1 MARVSEAEIER
12 IKAEISCER
21 LAESAGVEL
30 KRHGKDLL
38 GRCPFHDDKTP
49 SLVITPSKNL
59 WHCLGAC
66 QTGGSVIDWVMK
78 REGVSFR
85 HAVELLG
92 AESSSLVVSAGA
104 AKKVPKQ
111 ATTRKLAGVL
121 ETGMSDD
128 VLMERVV
135 GFYEKTLQECPEALS
150 YLEKRGLKHPEL
162 LKTFRLGFAN
172 RTLAYRLPAKNRK
185 EGAALREQLQHVGI
199 LRASGH
205 EHFNGSLVVPIFDA
219 EGRVASMYGRKVGE
233 KLRKGTPE
241 HLYLPGPHRG
251 VFNIHSFLASK
262 ELILCESLMD
272 ALTFWCAGF
281 RNVTTSYGI
290 EGFTPELKEA
300 LKEHGTKKVLIAYDR
315 DEAGDRAADKLAVE
329 LNLMG
334 IEAYRVRFPKGMDA
348 NEYALKVGP
357 AEKSLEAALRAAE
370 WMGQGKAP
378 ASDFPEHQGL
388 VEGEQVTTQPPE
400 PPQAEALGEATKEE
414 VLEDSEGEAEPE
426 ESSIPSLVASSFLA
440 AEPTPDASERSE
452 GSVDELAFTLGHRR
466 YRVRGLSK
474 NQNPAALKINLLV
487 QHTED
492 GTFHV
497 DTLELYSAR
506 QRAAYIKQAA
516 EELETEERAIKKDL
530 GQVLLKLEE
539 LQGKQETGA
548 NEAENKPQMSERE
561 REEAL
566 GLLRDPRLLD
576 RILEDFDACGVVGEE
591 TNKLVGY
598 LAATSRKL
606 ERPLAIVVQSSS
618 AAGKSSLMDAVLQ
631 LMPEEERIS
640 YSAMTGQSLFYMG
653 ETNLGHKILS
663 IAEEEGAER
672 ASYALKLLQSE
683 GELTIASTGK
693 DPATGRLVT
702 EEYHVE
708 GPVMIFLTTTAI
720 EVDEELLNRCL
731 VLTVNENREQTSA
744 IHERQRASRTLAG
757 LLQTQEKTR
766 LLRLHQ
772 NAQRLIR
779 PLHVVNPF
787 AAQLTFPDHQTRLR
801 RDHVK
806 YLSLIDTV
814 ALVHQHQRAVRTVQ
828 HRGQALEYIEV
839 TRADIAIANRL
850 AHEVLGRTLDEL
862 PPQTRR
868 LLEELDAL
876 VSCECE
882 KRGLDRSDFRFS
894 RREVRERTSWGD
906 TQLKVHLNRLVELE
920 LLLVHRGRQGQ
931 GFQYEL
937 CFAEKA
943 GAGPYLPGLLEVSE
957 LAEKEGT
964 TTTSRG
970 SGAHFAGAGRPLV
983 GVRSGGSRREEN
995 DLSLQ
1000 KTRDKSAG
1008 SATLPQTPRP
1018 GSQVNGTSYVPRSFV
1033 AGEARPVAAGEA

>member
-92 AESSSLVVSAGA
+92 AESSSLVANAGAAGA
-104 AKKVPKQ
+104 AKKSPKQ

-315 DEAGDRAADKLAVE
+315 DEAGDKAADKLAVQ
-329 LNLMG
+329 LNEMG

-357 AEKSLEAALRAAE
+357 AEQSLGAVLRAAE
-370 WMGQGKAP
+370 LMGKGEAP
-378 ASDFPEHQGL
+378 PQEEGL
-388 VEGEQVTTQPPE
+388 VQVEPVTTQLPE
-400 PPQAEALGEATKEE
+400 PQEQSLSGEATKEGNAE
-414 VLEDSEGEAEPE
+414 ESEGESELAEA
-426 ESSIPSLVASSFLA
+426 SIPSLVAPQLSSEA
-440 AEPTPDASERSE
+440 SAESGSPVDARA
-452 GSVDELAFTLGHRR
+452 DELAFTLGNRR

-474 NQNPAALKINLLV
+474 NQNPAALRINLLV

-516 EELETEERAIKKDL
+516 EELETEERVIKKDL

-539 LQGKQETGA
+539 LQSKQEAGA
-548 NEAENKPQMSERE
+548 NEAENRPQMSERE

-787 AAQLTFPDHQTRLR
+787 ASQLSFPDHQTRLR
-801 RDHVK
+801 RDHMK

-814 ALVHQHQRAVRTVQ
+814 ALVHQHQRAIKTVQ

-882 KRGLDRSDFRFS
+882 KRGLDRTDFRFS

-906 TQLKVHLNRLVELE
+906 TQLKIHLGRLAELE
-920 LLLVHRGRQGQ
+920 LLLVHRGRHSQRHE
-931 GFQYEL
+931 YEL
-937 CFAEKA
+937 CFGQDAEA
-943 GAGPYLPGLLEVSE
+943 RGPYLPGLINVDE
-957 LAEKEGT
+957 LTTQTGRGQEGNR
-964 TTTSRG
+964 S
-970 SGAHFAGAGRPLV
+970 GAGRPLV
-983 GVRSGGSRREEN
+983 GVRSGAGRSEERG
-995 DLSLQ
+995 LSPQ
-1000 KTRDKSAG
+1000 KTSGKSADV
-1008 SATLPQTPRP
+1008 ATLPQTSRP
-1018 GSQVNGTSYVPRSFV
+1018 GPRVNGSSYVPRSFV
-1033 AGEARPVAAGEA
+1033 AEASRPVASGEA